1 MNKVINSISINLL
14 FSTLIFEEIVDYF
27 CAMKILDGKIVS
39 QAVKDQIK
47 EKAKL
52 FIDKHGRAPHLA
64 AILIGTDGASETYVA
79 SKVKNCE
86 EVGFKSTLL
95 RFDENIAESELIKAI
110 EKLNSDD
117 DVDGILVQLPLPKQI
132 NEEKIINLINPDKD
146 VDGFHPVSIGKMVQG
161 SPTFIPAT
169 PFGILL
175 MLEHYN
181 IETSGKHAVVI
192 GRSNI
197 VGRPISILLSRN
209 TYPGNCTVTVCHS
222 RTKGLQEICL
232 QADIIVAALGIP
244 EFLKADMVKENAV
257 VIDVGITRVADASK
271 KSGFALKGDVD
282 FANVSPKCS
291 YITPVP
297 GGVGLMTI
305 AALLMNT
312 FTACENKFK

>member
-1 MNKVINSISINLL
+1 MQ
-14 FSTLIFEEIVDYF
+14 
-27 CAMKILDGKIVS
+27 ILDGKTVS
-39 QAVKDQIK
+39 QAVKEKVK
-47 EKAKL
+47 EKTIL
-52 FIDKHGRAPHLA
+52 FKTNGNKTPHLA
-64 AILIGTDGASETYVA
+64 AILVGSNGASETYVA

-86 EVGFKSTLL
+86 EVGFKSSLI
-95 RFDENIAESELIKAI
+95 RFDEKTGEAELIAAI
-110 EKLNSDD
+110 EKLNNDV

-132 NEEKIINLINPDKD
+132 DEEKIINIIDPGKD
-146 VDGFHPVSIGKMVQG
+146 VDGFHPMSIGKMVQG
-161 SPTFIPAT
+161 LPTFIPAT
-169 PFGILL
+169 PYGILL
-175 MLEHYN
+175 MLEHYK

-222 RTKGLQEICL
+222 RTNNLKEICL
-232 QADIIVAALGIP
+232 QADIIIAALGIP

-271 KSGFALKGDVD
+271 KSGFTIKGDVD
-282 FANVSPKCS
+282 FTNVAPKCS

-312 FTACENKFK
+312 FTAAKLKIKN